1 MTILTVI
8 IFSSILFSQDY
19 PELGSSE
26 SLDFMTW
33 NVQNYPK
40 HNQTNSYMEDIIS
53 QINIDIIA
61 FQEIESLSSF
71 NSLMN
76 QLGGDWVGYRSGGN
90 SSYGEL
96 AYAVNT
102 QEIEVLSIY
111 TILNQDAYYF
121 AYREP
126 YVLRFNYQ
134 GSEYIMIN
142 NHFKCCGDDYLDLS
156 DTSDEEYRRLISS
169 QLLQAY
175 VEDNYS
181 HDNVIILGDLND
193 IISDSMSNNVFW
205 GFLQSDAFEF
215 ADYDIA
221 FGSSSNWSYPTWPS
235 HLDHIIITD
244 ELFPDFESSNVQTFK
259 IDQYMGSWNSYDN
272 YVSDHRPVFMRFD
285 FGMQSV
291 GDLNSDENIDI
302 LDVVIVISLILAGE
316 YNSFG
321 DVNYDGTLNVMD
333 AVILVNSI
341 LN

>member
-1 MTILTVI
+1 
-8 IFSSILFSQDY
+8 
-19 PELGSSE
+19 
-26 SLDFMTW
+26 
-33 NVQNYPK
+33 
-40 HNQTNSYMEDIIS
+40 
-53 QINIDIIA
+53 
-61 FQEIESLSSF
+61 
-71 NSLMN
+71 
-76 QLGGDWVGYRSGGN
+76 
-90 SSYGEL
+90 
-96 AYAVNT
+96 
-102 QEIEVLSIY
+102 
-111 TILNQDAYYF
+111 
-121 AYREP
+121 
-126 YVLRFNYQ
+126 
-134 GSEYIMIN
+134 
-142 NHFKCCGDDYLDLS
+142 
-156 DTSDEEYRRLISS
+156 
-169 QLLQAY
+169 
-175 VEDNYS
+175 
-181 HDNVIILGDLND
+181 
-193 IISDSMSNNVFW
+193 MSNNVVW

-221 FGSSSNWSYPTWPS
+221 VGSSSNWSYPTWPS